1 MLKFENDRK
10 VWVTSDTHYSHTNIC
25 RGITNWRLHNGDIPE
40 KQTRPFETLDKMNAS
55 IVNNINEVVG
65 QDDVLIHFGDWSFG
79 GFENIELLCNKP
91 PHNNW
96 LIGLINFVKF
106 FQDKN
111 IQKIVEIG
119 SFQGESTSI
128 FALYLPDAKIYAV
141 DPLESGYDM
150 EDIAS
155 MQDMSNIQH
164 NFTVRTSKF
173 PNITQIKQKSE
184 EAANSFTDLELDL
197 VYIDGDHRY
206 EAVKRDI
213 MMWKSKI
220 KFNGYIS
227 IELFVISLTY
237 KCQII
242 LSNCVTT
249 YLYMLF

>member
-1 MLKFENDRK
+1 
-10 VWVTSDTHYSHTNIC
+10 
-25 RGITNWRLHNGDIPE
+25 
-40 KQTRPFETLDKMNAS
+40 MNL
-55 IVNNINEVVG
+55 IQNINMRLGVG
-65 QDDVLIHFGDWSFG
+65 ESTQYLTT
-79 GFENIELLCNKP
+79 FENIELLCNKP

-128 FALYLPDAKIYAV
+128 FALYLPEAKIYAV
-141 DPLESGYDM
+141 DPLESGYDV

-206 EAVKRDI
+206 EAVKQDI

-227 IELFVISLTY
+227 GHDYGREDINRAIEETIGTPDHIFVDSSWVKKL
-237 KCQII
+237 
-242 LSNCVTT
+242 
-249 YLYMLF
+249 

>member
-1 MLKFENDRK
+1 
-10 VWVTSDTHYSHTNIC
+10 
-25 RGITNWRLHNGDIPE
+25 
-40 KQTRPFETLDKMNAS
+40 MNL
-55 IVNNINEVVG
+55 IQNINMRLGVG
-65 QDDVLIHFGDWSFG
+65 ESTQYLTT
-79 GFENIELLCNKP
+79 FENIELLCNKP

-128 FALYLPDAKIYAV
+128 FALYLPEAKIYAV

-206 EAVKRDI
+206 EAVKQDI

-227 IELFVISLTY
+227 GHDYGREDINRAIEETIGTPDHIFVDSSWIKKL
-237 KCQII
+237 
-242 LSNCVTT
+242 
-249 YLYMLF
+249 